1 MSYEQLLER
10 SVEAQTRGNDELAKA
25 LFERAMDLKSRRQ
38 ESPESK
44 EEYKS
49 DAWLIEQEMNFPQ
62 QKLWESMFSSSSKD
76 LTSGDSYNP
85 STHPG
90 MFRGYWNRFLTQVTV
105 GENEAVESA
114 LRRFKR
120 EVVKAGTFNELRRIR
135 HHETPVEKYKRKQR
149 LRNKS
154 RRRGRTR

>member
-49 DAWLIEQEMNFPQ
+49 DA
-62 QKLWESMFSSSSKD
+62 
-76 LTSGDSYNP
+76 
-85 STHPG
+85 
-90 MFRGYWNRFLTQVTV
+90 
-105 GENEAVESA
+105 
-114 LRRFKR
+114 
-120 EVVKAGTFNELRRIR
+120 
-135 HHETPVEKYKRKQR
+135 
-149 LRNKS
+149 
-154 RRRGRTR
+154 